1 MVRRFFR
8 TNGAS
13 GADTP
18 FDNIVGLQTV
28 TGGGLTQGNFEFDI
42 SLSEKNNRTFN
53 IGVFGDPISLDVLGL
68 ESVNESREL
77 QSKEYRVFPNIDLS
91 LVTNFTLYGSLRKRL
106 EVSVQRILG
115 FFPAGLQ
122 IDFLNLDYTTGNT
135 AYNISYNQ
143 ISDLTTL
150 TIDVAKIQNPFAI
163 DYSSKSR
170 INLQNRE
177 AEFSPIRDLT
187 NRFRD
192 YVLVVDEITY
202 TIIDFKPSNSL
213 TSGTITLKVSG
224 QPFFNNTTNSNL
236 LIRPSDFYVEKIFS
250 EDFDEVVQF
259 LLNRLVIPK
268 YTATFA
274 VPVEGDNGIVGL
286 QTQVATF
293 PLDGS
298 WNLDIRTN
306 NFENYLNLLN
316 TIGEQF
322 DQFKTNLVTR
332 FLTTNSFLEF
342 DTPDQKVFKVLQI
355 YGRSFDQIKLYI
367 SALANM
373 TSVQYQLG
381 NTIPDELL
389 KYLAETLGWSINVS
403 PIVQQNYLQSTL
415 TTSGLSQYEGYS
427 RELTDN
433 EINYRFYQNLILN
446 SAYLYKS
453 KGTRKAIEFL
463 LRFLGIPEAVTEFN
477 EFIYVADQRID
488 MQKFYNQ
495 FSQISGGTYVDE
507 ITAYDTEVTFSIY
520 GVTYTGFSSSTIVQS
535 VSVNF
540 DDYPID
546 EFGYPYAPIESDNY
560 YFEKGAGWFESTPQH
575 RSPEIVNPTFSVF
588 TGSSPYVQTE
598 LQPFTYGQEYF
609 QRYRSFPYMNLGFNL
624 KLVRDNKKSWQ
635 PPILRKSA
643 NANLNAYYIVQNDK
657 LAINAKNTE
666 IFLNP
671 GQGILYD
678 VWYMSR
684 NFNYPIPNSGMTPA
698 YPSLGSYNWS
708 FINPEANKKT
718 FFEFQI
724 DFVRSTINARDRWFS
739 TDGKT
744 SGYSSLL
751 DIFYNFLQS
760 NQNAQVPNY
769 NFTYKKLIEYVN
781 GVGNNWIRLIEQFVP
796 ATTIWQTGVRYENSP
811 LQRQKFVWKKQ
822 EPCYLVSL
830 QVPRVPVTPSPTPS
844 ITSSQNQTPTITP
857 SNTLTPTTT
866 PTLTPSNTT
875 TPTIT
880 PSVTATRTQT
890 PTPSTTLGVTPTQT
904 PTITNTQTPTNSPT
918 ITNTPSVTAT
928 VTSTPTNTI
937 TPTLTRTSTPT
948 RTVTPTQ
955 TPTPSVTC
963 SGTTITCYEF
973 LLDNIA
979 IGSTTYGYT
988 DCNNTPQTI
997 FVAANN
1003 YDVVCAIATPI
1014 VISGSA
1020 LSIPQQLDSCGS
1032 VCIPLTPT
1040 STPTPTP
1047 TPSS

>member
-18 FDNIVGLQTV
+18 FDNLVGLQTV

-68 ESVNESREL
+68 TSVNQSREL
-77 QSKEYRVFPNIDLS
+77 QAKEYSVFPNIDLS

-170 INLQNRE
+170 INLQTRE
-177 AEFSPIRDLT
+177 GEFSPIRDLT

-192 YVLVVDEITY
+192 YVLVVDDIPY
-202 TIIDFKPSNSL
+202 TVIDFRPSNSL

-224 QPFFNNTTNSNL
+224 QPFVSSTTNLNL

-268 YTATFA
+268 YSATFA

-322 DQFKTNLVTR
+322 DEFKTNLVTR

-355 YGRSFDQIKLYI
+355 YGRSFDQLKLYI

-403 PIVQQNYLQSTL
+403 PIVQQNYIQSTL
-415 TTSGLSQYEGYS
+415 STSGLSQYQGYS

-433 EINYRFYQNLILN
+433 EINYQFYQNLILN

-477 EFIYVADQRID
+477 EFVYVADQRID
-488 MQKFYNQ
+488 MRQFYDQ
-495 FSQISGGTYVDE
+495 LYQLTGGTYVDQITEYDSE
-507 ITAYDTEVTFSIY
+507 ITFSIY
-520 GVTYTGFSSSTIVQS
+520 GVTYTGFSSTTIVQS

-540 DDYPID
+540 ENYPVD
-546 EFGYPYAPIESDNY
+546 EFGYPYAPIESDDY

-588 TGSSPYVQTE
+588 TGSSPYVQTQ

-635 PPILRKSA
+635 PPILRKST
-643 NANLNAYYIVQNDK
+643 NANLNAYYIVQDDR
-657 LAINAKNTE
+657 LTLNAKNTE

-671 GQGILYD
+671 GQGLLYD

-708 FINPEANKKT
+708 FINPEADKKT

-724 DFVRSTINARDRWFS
+724 DFVRSTINVRDRWFS

-760 NQNAQVPNY
+760 DQNAGVTNY
-769 NFTYKKLIEYVN
+769 GFNYKKLIEYVD
-781 GVGNNWIRLIEQFVP
+781 GIGTNWIRLIEQFVP
-796 ATTIWQTGVRYENSP
+796 GTTIWQTGVRYENSP
-811 LQRQKFVWKKQ
+811 MQRQKFVWKKQ
-822 EPCYLVSL
+822 EPCYLVSA
-830 QVPRVPVTPSPTPS
+830 QVQRVQVTPSPTPS
-844 ITSSQNQTPTITP
+844 ITSSPNSTPTNTP
-857 SNTLTPTTT
+857 SPTNTLPTT
-866 PTLTPSNTT
+866 PTLTPTNTS
-875 TPTIT
+875 TPTYT
-880 PSVTATRTQT
+880 PSVT
-890 PTPSTTLGVTPTQT
+890 TTNTNTPTQT
-904 PTITNTQTPTNSPT
+904 STFVLTPTSSPTNSQTPTN
-918 ITNTPSVTAT
+918 
-928 VTSTPTNTI
+928 TSTLTPTNTTSPTTTPSVSTTN
-937 TPTLTRTSTPT
+937 TPTPTNT
-948 RTVTPTQ
+948 RTVTPTRTPTSTQ

-963 SGTTITCYEF
+963 PGISITCYEF
-973 LLDNIA
+973 LLDQTGV
-979 IGSTTYGYT
+979 GSTTYSYT
-988 DCNNTPQTI
+988 SCTNTVETI
-997 FVAANN
+997 TVPANN
-1003 YDVVCAIATPI
+1003 YDVVCAI
-1014 VISGSA
+1014 
-1020 LSIPQQLDSCGS
+1020 SIPQRISGAVTVVPVQLDPCGT

-1040 STPTPTP
+1040 PTPTTTP